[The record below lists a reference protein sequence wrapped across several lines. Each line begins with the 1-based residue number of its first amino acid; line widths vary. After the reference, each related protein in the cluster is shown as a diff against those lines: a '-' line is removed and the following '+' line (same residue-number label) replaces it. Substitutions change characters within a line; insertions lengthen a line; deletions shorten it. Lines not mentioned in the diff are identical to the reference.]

1 MNPPVRNVLGH
12 TLHALGEAIVAGG
25 HPVGS
30 SIPPE
35 PTLCETYGVSRTVVR
50 EAIMSPAA

>member
-12 TLHALGEAIVAGG
+12 TLHALGEAIVAGR

-35 PTLCETYGVSRTVVR
+35 PTLCETYGVSRTVVG
-50 EAIMSPAA
+50 EAIKSLVA